1 MAWVG
6 FGEPT
11 QAPAAADS
19 MYPLRACRYI
29 SYPAAHLH
37 VAHESAQFVEAMPV

>member
-6 FGEPT
+6 FAS
-11 QAPAAADS
+11 QRRAPAAADS

-29 SYPAAHLH
+29 SYSAAHLH
-37 VAHESAQFVEAMPV
+37 VAYESAQFVEAMPV